1 MFSDGNEENVQ
12 QTGMLTN
19 FLIELLSYFY
29 PFFFQ
34 ETSPLQVLKVVENVG
49 LQLGKLL
56 GDNESFVMETTNI
69 GEEIS

>member
-1 MFSDGNEENVQ
+1 
-12 QTGMLTN
+12 MLTN

-29 PFFFQ
+29 PFFFFQ

>member
-1 MFSDGNEENVQ
+1 
-12 QTGMLTN
+12 
-19 FLIELLSYFY
+19 
-29 PFFFQ
+29 
-34 ETSPLQVLKVVENVG
+34 VENVG